1 MFRTYQPK
9 FLKRKRKIGF
19 LALSSTRNGR
29 KVLKRKRQINR
40 LRLTRV

>member
-19 LALSSTRNGR
+19 RSLSNNRHGR
-29 KVLKRKRQINR
+29 KILNRKRSIGR
-40 LRLTRV
+40 LRITRV